1 MLSLKPNSRKRKA
14 SSDTKVMKK
23 RRKQGQLIVSKY
35 QVAIKHIP
43 VERVQWIIVDFQVAI
58 KHIPVERVQWIIVMK
73 NGQRECLPL
82 KVFLIQKA
90 AGGNHC
96 GGSAAAISLLDW
108 YIKEEELILI
118 LERPSP
124 CSDLFDYVKSK
135 GGFLG
140 EKEAKN
146 IMHQLVKAAVDLHK
160 NSVFHRDIKHQNV
173 LLEWRDGDLRVRLI
187 EFGCGTRTK
196 EGYYHHFRGTGP
208 YAPPEVFWKNKY
220 RECPTTVWQLG
231 VLMYG
236 LLEGNQLFLIEK
248 FLQKNLNMDLKVSK
262 NCQDFLDKCLC
273 ECPEKRADLEQL
285 MLHPWFQ

>member
-1 MLSLKPNSRKRKA
+1 M
-14 SSDTKVMKK
+14 T
-23 RRKQGQLIVSKY
+23 
-35 QVAIKHIP
+35 
-43 VERVQWIIVDFQVAI
+43 
-58 KHIPVERVQWIIVMK
+58 
-73 NGQRECLPL
+73 NGQRENLPL
-82 KVFLIQKA
+82 EVFLIQKA

-135 GGFLG
+135 GGFLE
-140 EKEAKN
+140 EKEAKVG
-146 IMHQLVKAAVDLHK
+146 LSEPFGWVDMVH
-160 NSVFHRDIKHQNV
+160 V
-173 LLEWRDGDLRVRLI
+173 LPHGVTLL
-187 EFGCGTRTK
+187 C
-196 EGYYHHFRGTGP
+196 TGP

-220 RECPTTVWQLG
+220 RACPTTVWQLG